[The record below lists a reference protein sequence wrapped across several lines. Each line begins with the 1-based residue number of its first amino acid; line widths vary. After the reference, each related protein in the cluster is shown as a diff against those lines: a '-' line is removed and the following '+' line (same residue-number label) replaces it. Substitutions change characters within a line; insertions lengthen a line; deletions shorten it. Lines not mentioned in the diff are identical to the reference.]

1 MTLKS
6 KIVSALALVLMTAAP
21 LVAQDFTV
29 DPAASKVVWK
39 GTKVGGSH
47 EGEVPV
53 QSGKLVMKDNKLVG
67 GEIVVDMAKMTNTD
81 LSGEWSDK
89 LLAHLKNDD
98 FFATDKF
105 ATSKIVFNKVTELSA
120 GKYKVE
126 ADLTIK
132 DIKKPITFEATLK
145 NESGKVSG
153 KTDLVFN
160 RAHYNIKYNSGSFF
174 ENLGDKLIHDDVQ
187 LSVALVGTKK

>member
-6 KIVSALALVLMTAAP
+6 KIVSALALMFLASAP
-21 LVAQDFTV
+21 LAAQDFTV
-29 DPAASKVVWK
+29 DTSASKITWK
-39 GTKVGGSH
+39 GTKVGGAH

-53 QSGKLVMKDNKLVG
+53 QTGKLVLKDNKLVG
-67 GEIVVDMAKMTNTD
+67 GEIVVNMAGMTNTD

-126 ADLTIK
+126 GDLTIK
-132 DIKKPITFEATLK
+132 DIKKPIVFETTLK
-145 NESGKVSG
+145 NEDGKVSG

-160 RAHYNIKYNSGSFF
+160 RAHYDIKYNSGSFF

-187 LSVALVGTKK
+187 LSVALVANKK